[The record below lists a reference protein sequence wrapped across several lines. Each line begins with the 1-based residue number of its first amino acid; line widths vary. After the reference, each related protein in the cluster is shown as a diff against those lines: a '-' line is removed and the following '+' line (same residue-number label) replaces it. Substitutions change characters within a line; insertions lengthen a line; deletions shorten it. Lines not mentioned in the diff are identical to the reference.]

1 VRDPSGRLQHNMD
14 VRRKTRTLA
23 AYLGWALIVL
33 VLTGGAASF
42 ASAAQPLSQDD
53 ITLLLIGGASEQ
65 KMVAL
70 VEQRGVDFQ
79 LTPQLVEKF
88 RKQGATSALI
98 DAIVKSN
105 RQRAAQSSSQPVQSS
120 PPRPGDSS
128 GVSPQI
134 PGLNTGPQGSPV
146 PSAPAASSP
155 TPSNGSSS
163 EIPPTT
169 IRPAAGKAAQPTPT
183 AELKDPSPGRIQQ
196 IIQAFAA
203 KEQQFKEARDNYTYH
218 QINKVETLDADGN
231 VDGTWEQD
239 WDILFNDQ
247 GKRIEHVTY
256 APVPTLTRLMVT
268 EQDLD
273 AFRSIQPFVLTTSQL
288 PDYDIQYLG
297 HVRVDYITA
306 YVFSVRPK
314 EIKKGQQYFKGQ
326 VWVDDRDLQ
335 IVKAQG
341 RNVPELKTKHGENLF
356 PHFTTWR
363 QQIDGKYWFPTYTM
377 ADDNLYFDQG
387 PVHIREIVRYTDYK
401 QFRSSSRIL
410 AVAPD
415 SAQPKTEPAPKPKK

>member
-1 VRDPSGRLQHNMD
+1 MD
-14 VRRKTRTLA
+14 GKLKARSLA
-23 AYLGWALIVL
+23 SCLKAALILL
-33 VLTGGAASF
+33 VLAGLSGTF

-79 LTPQLVEKF
+79 LTPQLVDKF
-88 RKQGATSALI
+88 RKNGATSALI

-105 RQRAAQSSSQPVQSS
+105 RERVAHVSSQSVQSTPPTGES
-120 PPRPGDSS
+120 PG
-128 GVSPQI
+128 GGPQI
-134 PGLNTGPQGSPV
+134 PGLNTGPPPSGI
-146 PSAPAASSP
+146 PSAPTTSSAA
-155 TPSNGSSS
+155 PSRNSNS
-163 EIPPTT
+163 EHPPTT
-169 IRPAAGKAAQPTPT
+169 IRPAGAKPVQPPPT
-183 AELKDPSPGRIQQ
+183 AQLSNPSPERIQQ

-203 KEQQFKEARDNYTYH
+203 KEAQFKAARDNYTYH
-218 QINKVETLDADGN
+218 QINKVETLNADGN

-247 GKRIEHVTY
+247 GKRIERVTY

-268 EQDLD
+268 QQDLD
-273 AFRSIQPFVLTTSQL
+273 AFRSIQPFVLTTTEL
-288 PDYDIQYLG
+288 PEYDIQYLG

-314 EIKKGQQYFKGQ
+314 VIKKGRQYFKGV

-341 RNVPELKTKHGENLF
+341 RNVPELKTKHGQNLF

-363 QQIDGKYWFPTYTM
+363 QQIDGKYWFPTYTL
-377 ADDNLYFDQG
+377 ADDTLYFDNG

-401 QFRSSSRIL
+401 QFRSTSKIL

-415 SAQPKTEPAPKPKK
+415 SSEPNPKEEPSSKPKK

>member
-1 VRDPSGRLQHNMD
+1 MD
-14 VRRKTRTLA
+14 GNRKARSLSA
-23 AYLGWALIVL
+23 HVGWALIL
-33 VLTGGAASF
+33 LLLAWGSAPS
-42 ASAAQPLSQDD
+42 ASAAGPLSQDD

-79 LTPQLVEKF
+79 LTPQLVEKL
-88 RKQGATSALI
+88 RKRGATNALI

-105 RQRAAQSSSQPVQSS
+105 RERAAQNSNQPVQAAPPTGES
-120 PPRPGDSS
+120 PGI
-128 GVSPQI
+128 GPQI
-134 PGLNTGPQGSPV
+134 PGLNTGPRAIG
-146 PSAPAASSP
+146 APAAGSQAAGSNASSP
-155 TPSNGSSS
+155 ENPHM
-163 EIPPTT
+163 T
-169 IRPAAGKAAQPTPT
+169 IRPAGPKPAQTTPT
-183 AELKDPSPGRIQQ
+183 AELKDPTPERIQQ

-218 QINKVETLDADGN
+218 QINKVETLNADGN

-268 EQDLD
+268 KEDLD
-273 AFRSIQPFVLTTSQL
+273 AFRSIQPFVLTTSEV
-288 PDYDIQYLG
+288 PEYDIQYLG

-314 EIKKGQQYFKGQ
+314 EIKKGRQYFKGQ

-377 ADDNLYFDQG
+377 ADDTLYFDAG
-387 PVHIREIVRYTDYK
+387 PVRIREIVRYTDYK

-410 AVAPD
+410 AVSPD
-415 SAQPKTEPAPKPKK
+415 STAPKNEPTPEPKKK